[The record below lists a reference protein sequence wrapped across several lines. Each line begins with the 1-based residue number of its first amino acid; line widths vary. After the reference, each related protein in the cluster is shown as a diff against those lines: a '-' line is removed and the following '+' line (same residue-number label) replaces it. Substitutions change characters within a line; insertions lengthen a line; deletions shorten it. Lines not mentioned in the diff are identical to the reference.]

1 MKQIFF
7 IAAIS
12 LLIGMANDQ
21 TSFSNDADVIT
32 YMKDKTFINSDIG
45 VELQYGYTSEN
56 NAYGITLKGIK
67 SGNKLFYFNC
77 TIKAYGSFADI
88 SGINVTDG
96 SIFQFR
102 LYKNKIIVGIG
113 EEKQAIF
120 YLKLD

>member
-1 MKQIFF
+1 
-7 IAAIS
+7 
-12 LLIGMANDQ
+12 
-21 TSFSNDADVIT
+21 
-32 YMKDKTFINSDIG
+32 
-45 VELQYGYTSEN
+45 LQYGYTSEN

-120 YLKLD
+120 YLKQD